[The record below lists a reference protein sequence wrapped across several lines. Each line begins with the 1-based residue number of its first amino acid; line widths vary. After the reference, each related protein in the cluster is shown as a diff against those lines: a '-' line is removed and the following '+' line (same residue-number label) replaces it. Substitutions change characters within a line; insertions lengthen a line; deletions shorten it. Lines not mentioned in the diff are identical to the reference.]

1 MTFSQRDL
9 LEAMLDER
17 GVSLPDERIA
27 AAAATREKLRHE
39 FDKLRSVELAFLPPY
54 LEPATALRWI
64 EGYGSIEEDGRR
76 GPR

>member
-9 LEAMLDER
+9 LEAMLEER
-17 GVSLPDERIA
+17 GVSLPSERVA

-64 EGYGSIEEDGRR
+64 ESYGSADGDDRR
-76 GPR
+76 GAR

>member
-17 GVSLPDERIA
+17 GVSLPSERIA

-39 FDKLRSVELAFLPPY
+39 FNRLRSVELAFLPPY
-54 LEPATALRWI
+54 LEPATSLRWI
-64 EGYGSIEEDGRR
+64 ERYGSAVGNGRR